1 LSLPGASQGRPG
13 PSRTFLDVKGRPYGL
28 NRRSCRFIKCLANR
42 HSLNFLAIGR
52 RPKRDAPIR
61 FKFHDREMAIVAL
74 VCYGFEHRKWVK
86 SLKLGD
92 EKILCFPSGRPLR
105 RYLRDLRA

>member
-1 LSLPGASQGRPG
+1 
-13 PSRTFLDVKGRPYGL
+13 
-28 NRRSCRFIKCLANR
+28 
-42 HSLNFLAIGR
+42 
-52 RPKRDAPIR
+52 
-61 FKFHDREMAIVAL
+61 MAIVAL